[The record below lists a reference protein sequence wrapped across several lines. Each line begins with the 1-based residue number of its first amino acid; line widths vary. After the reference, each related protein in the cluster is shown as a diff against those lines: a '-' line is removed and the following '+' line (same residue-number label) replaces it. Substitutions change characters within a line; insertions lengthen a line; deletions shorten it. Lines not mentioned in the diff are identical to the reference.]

1 MKWNLSQTEIC
12 VMLYIRPS
20 VCPTK
25 RDRVCKTDGRNV
37 SRSSMPSMAGLCQ
50 KYECPVCRSSP
61 VIALSILLYIVVFSL
76 PCNVVVKSQF
86 YANNFI
92 FHRRSDTFLDFSFSA
107 TGRRVRYFQHLILHS
122 FSSPLSPVIC
132 PWRLMFFF
140 IKIIWRKKCNEWGV
154 TFISAISWINYCNN
168 TIWV

>member
-1 MKWNLSQTEIC
+1 MESFTNGNMRHALH
-12 VMLYIRPS
+12 PS
-20 VCPTK
+20 V
-25 RDRVCKTDGRNV
+25 RLSNQEDSVCKTDGRNV
-37 SRSSMPSMAGLCQ
+37 SRSSMPSMDGLCQ

-76 PCNVVVKSQF
+76 PCNVVVKSHF

-107 TGRRVRYFQHLILHS
+107 IGRRVRYFQHLILHS

-132 PWRLMFFF
+132 P
-140 IKIIWRKKCNEWGV
+140 
-154 TFISAISWINYCNN
+154 
-168 TIWV
+168 

>member
-1 MKWNLSQTEIC
+1 MKWNLSQTEIF

-25 RDRVCKTDGRNV
+25 RTECVKRMDETSVVRPCHPWLGCVK
-37 SRSSMPSMAGLCQ
+37 SMNTQ
-50 KYECPVCRSSP
+50 FVP

-76 PCNVVVKSQF
+76 PCNVVVKSHF

-107 TGRRVRYFQHLILHS
+107 IGRRVRYFQHLILHS
-122 FSSPLSPVIC
+122 FISPLSPVIC
-132 PWRLMFFF
+132 P
-140 IKIIWRKKCNEWGV
+140 
-154 TFISAISWINYCNN
+154 
-168 TIWV
+168 